1 MADDGDRAQGRPA
14 ARAAAPWLK
23 LLEALAIAAI
33 SEESLLGLL
42 RAGDVKSRFCLPN
55 GLRPPVPPEYWTR
68 ASVDWT
74 NSRIKATLPPG
85 FSGPVEVSRKKLIA
99 NTGGGAVGKQVGRRP
114 RWDWEQAAIDVIG
127 VVYGGKK
134 GPPPKRQA
142 DVERLLADWFLERPD
157 ETGETPSESGSE
169 RMPPRFSRCCRRP
182 ETISGLLGR
191 GPR

>member
-1 MADDGDRAQGRPA
+1 M
-14 ARAAAPWLK
+14 
-23 LLEALAIAAI
+23 
-33 SEESLLGLL
+33 
-42 RAGDVKSRFCLPN
+42 N
-55 GLRPPVPPEYWTR
+55 
-68 ASVDWT
+68 
-74 NSRIKATLPPG
+74 
-85 FSGPVEVSRKKLIA
+85 RKKLIA
-99 NTGGGAVGKQVGRRP
+99 NTGGGGAVGKQVGRRR

-157 ETGETPSESGSE
+157 ETGETPSESSVSE
-169 RMPPRFSRCCRRP
+169 SMLPRFSRCCRRP